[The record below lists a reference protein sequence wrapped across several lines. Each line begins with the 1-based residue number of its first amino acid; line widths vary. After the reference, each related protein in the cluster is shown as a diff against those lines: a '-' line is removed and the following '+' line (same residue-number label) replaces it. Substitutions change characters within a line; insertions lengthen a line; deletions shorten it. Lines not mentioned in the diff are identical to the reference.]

1 MTAILKIFNHFRM
14 QCIISL
20 SYFSYSKGE
29 AYQSESTVNYIN
41 FTSMSHTSVDLLK
54 MLSKILH
61 SSRCLVTI
69 FKAFFVLLCHFSFT
83 YI

>member
-20 SYFSYSKGE
+20 SYLSYYSKGE

-41 FTSMSHTSVDLLK
+41 FTSMSHTSVDFL
-54 MLSKILH
+54 
-61 SSRCLVTI
+61 
-69 FKAFFVLLCHFSFT
+69 
-83 YI
+83 